1 MRCTPNRDTATA
13 VVAVRPPE
21 LPGLL
26 KFALLVFG
34 YAVSMAGSNL
44 IFKVA
49 SEKTGT
55 DWWMW
60 FLLGNVVGFGCP
72 VLITYALR
80 EQSPHL
86 VYAFTLGA
94 GFVLVQVAGW
104 FFFHAPITAM
114 QVGGLAL
121 TAVGL
126 VMLQLGR
133 A

>member
-1 MRCTPNRDTATA
+1 
-13 VVAVRPPE
+13 
-21 LPGLL
+21 L
-26 KFALLVFG
+26 KFAFLVFG

-55 DWWMW
+55 EWWLW

-121 TAVGL
+121 TAMGL
-126 VMLQLGR
+126 VMLQLGK

>member
-1 MRCTPNRDTATA
+1 MVVAA
-13 VVAVRPPE
+13 VVWRPEPFVR
-21 LPGLL
+21 L

-44 IFKVA
+44 LFKVA
-49 SEKTGT
+49 SGREGVS
-55 DWWMW
+55 WWLW
-60 FLLGNVVGFGCP
+60 FLAGNVVGFGCP

-104 FFFHAPITAM
+104 LFFHAPITAI
-114 QVGGLAL
+114 QVAGLVL
-121 TAVGL
+121 TATGL
-126 VMLQLGR
+126 ILLQFGR

>member
-1 MRCTPNRDTATA
+1 MVV
-13 VVAVRPPE
+13 VVAARWFDL
-21 LPGLL
+21 LPGL

-44 IFKVA
+44 LFKVA
-49 SEKTGT
+49 SEKAGT
-55 DWWMW
+55 QWWLW
-60 FLLGNVVGFGCP
+60 FLAGNVVGFGCP

-104 FFFHAPITAM
+104 FFFHAPITVM

-121 TAVGL
+121 TAAGL

-133 A
+133 S

>member
-1 MRCTPNRDTATA
+1 MRIPDTGT
-13 VVAVRPPE
+13 VAVAARSPE
-21 LPGLL
+21 LLALL

-34 YAVSMAGSNL
+34 YAISMAGSNL

-49 SEKTGT
+49 SEKTGSE
-55 DWWMW
+55 WWLW

-80 EQSPHL
+80 EQSPHM

-114 QVGGLAL
+114 QVGGLGL

>member
-1 MRCTPNRDTATA
+1 MRCMPSRATATA
-13 VVAVRPPE
+13 VVAARPPE

-26 KFALLVFG
+26 KFAFLVFG

-49 SEKTGT
+49 SEKSGT
-55 DWWMW
+55 DGWLW

-114 QVGGLAL
+114 QVGGLVL

-126 VMLQLGR
+126 VMLQLGK

>member
-1 MRCTPNRDTATA
+1 
-13 VVAVRPPE
+13 
-21 LPGLL
+21 L
-26 KFALLVFG
+26 KFVFLVLG
-34 YAVSMAGSNL
+34 YAISMAGSNL
-44 IFKVA
+44 LFKVA
-49 SEKTGT
+49 SEKEGT
-55 DWWMW
+55 AWWLW
-60 FLLGNVVGFGCP
+60 FLAGNVAGFGCP

-94 GFVLVQVAGW
+94 GFVLVQLAGW
-104 FFFHAPITAM
+104 WFFRSPITFM
-114 QVGGLAL
+114 QMGGLVL

>member
-1 MRCTPNRDTATA
+1 M
-13 VVAVRPPE
+13 
-21 LPGLL
+21 
-26 KFALLVFG
+26 KFALLVLG
-34 YAVSMAGSNL
+34 YAISMAGSNL
-44 IFKVA
+44 LFKVA
-49 SEKTGT
+49 SEKAGT
-55 DWWMW
+55 PWWLW
-60 FLLGNVVGFGCP
+60 FLAGNVVGFGCP

-104 FFFHAPITAM
+104 VFFHAPVTAM

-126 VMLQLGR
+126 VMLQLGK

>member
-1 MRCTPNRDTATA
+1 MVVAA
-13 VVAVRPPE
+13 VVWRPEPFVR
-21 LPGLL
+21 L

-44 IFKVA
+44 LFKVA
-49 SEKTGT
+49 SGREGVS
-55 DWWMW
+55 WWLW
-60 FLLGNVVGFGCP
+60 FLAGNVVGFGCP

-104 FFFHAPITAM
+104 LIFHAPITAI
-114 QVGGLAL
+114 QVAGLVL
-121 TAVGL
+121 TATGL
-126 VMLQLGR
+126 ILLQFGR

>member
-1 MRCTPNRDTATA
+1 
-13 VVAVRPPE
+13 
-21 LPGLL
+21 L

-44 IFKVA
+44 LFKVA
-49 SEKTGT
+49 SEKVGT
-55 DWWMW
+55 QWWLW
-60 FLLGNVVGFGCP
+60 FLAGNVVGFGCP

-94 GFVLVQVAGW
+94 GFVLVQLAGW
-104 FFFHAPITAM
+104 LCFHAPITAM

-121 TAVGL
+121 TAAGL
-126 VMLQLGR
+126 VLLQLGK

>member
-1 MRCTPNRDTATA
+1 
-13 VVAVRPPE
+13 
-21 LPGLL
+21 L

-34 YAVSMAGSNL
+34 YALSMAGSNL
-44 IFKVA
+44 LFKVA
-49 SEKTGT
+49 SEKEGAP
-55 DWWMW
+55 WWLW
-60 FLLGNVVGFGCP
+60 FLAGNVVGFGCP

-94 GFVLVQVAGW
+94 GFVLVQLAGW

-114 QVGGLAL
+114 QIGGLAL
-121 TAVGL
+121 TAAGL
-126 VMLQLGR
+126 VMLQLGK

>member
-1 MRCTPNRDTATA
+1 MRIPDTGTA
-13 VVAVRPPE
+13 AARSLEPS
-21 LPGLL
+21 GLL
-26 KFALLVFG
+26 KLAFLVFG

-49 SEKTGT
+49 SEKSGT
-55 DWWMW
+55 DWWFW

>member
-1 MRCTPNRDTATA
+1 MAA
-13 VVAVRPPE
+13 AAAQSPE
-21 LPGLL
+21 PPGLL

-44 IFKVA
+44 VFKIA

-55 DWWMW
+55 DWWLW

>member
-1 MRCTPNRDTATA
+1 
-13 VVAVRPPE
+13 
-21 LPGLL
+21 
-26 KFALLVFG
+26 
-34 YAVSMAGSNL
+34 MAGSNL

-49 SEKTGT
+49 SAKVGSQ
-55 DWWMW
+55 WWLW
-60 FLLGNVVGFGCP
+60 FLLGNLVGFGCP

-104 FFFHAPITAM
+104 FFFHAPITPM
-114 QVGGLAL
+114 QIGGLVF

-126 VMLQLGR
+126 VMLQFGR

>member
-1 MRCTPNRDTATA
+1 M
-13 VVAVRPPE
+13 
-21 LPGLL
+21 
-26 KFALLVFG
+26 KFLFLVLG

-44 IFKVA
+44 LFKVA
-49 SEKTGT
+49 SEKEGAC
-55 DWWMW
+55 WWIW
-60 FLLGNVVGFGCP
+60 FLAGNVAGFGCP

-94 GFVLVQVAGW
+94 GFVLVQLAGW
-104 FFFHAPITAM
+104 WFFRSPITGM
-114 QVGGLAL
+114 QLGGLAL
-121 TAVGL
+121 TAAGL

>member
-1 MRCTPNRDTATA
+1 
-13 VVAVRPPE
+13 
-21 LPGLL
+21 
-26 KFALLVFG
+26 
-34 YAVSMAGSNL
+34 MAGSNL

-49 SEKTGT
+49 SEKNGT
-55 DWWMW
+55 EWWLW

-80 EQSPHL
+80 EQSPHM

-114 QVGGLAL
+114 QVGGLGL